1 MKLHKEDTHLFE
13 PFVETLMNRA
23 YGKGSKQR
31 LTNRPAS
38 QNQSQAEIGERY
50 LRYFQALYSFEKRI
64 QLFNS
69 INDVLF
75 AFNTTMSKFVDT
87 KETGIFFFNEDK
99 TKLVPVADLTSQ
111 HTITVCF
118 PLLLKPAN

>member
-31 LTNRPAS
+31 LANKPVQKPKS
-38 QNQSQAEIGERY
+38 EAEIGERY

-69 INDVLF
+69 VNDVLF
-75 AFNTTMSKFVDT
+75 SFNTTMK
-87 KETGIFFFNEDK
+87 I
-99 TKLVPVADLTSQ
+99 
-111 HTITVCF
+111 
-118 PLLLKPAN
+118 